1 MGAASSPAKSANKTT
16 PKARRPRYVE
26 ARVSSTRERFG
37 TFSDDIL
44 LTEAEASEVAG
55 LSKHT
60 LKSWR
65 LNDGDG
71 PPSVRVG
78 STAVRYRAGA
88 LRQWLTSR

>member
-1 MGAASSPAKSANKTT
+1 MGAASPAKSANKPTLKT
-16 PKARRPRYVE
+16 RRPSYVG
-26 ARVSSTRERFG
+26 ARVASARERFG
-37 TFSDDIL
+37 AFSDDVL
-44 LTEAEASEVAG
+44 MTEAEASEVAG

-71 PPSVRVG
+71 PPSVKVG

-88 LRQWLTSR
+88 LRQWLASR